1 MARGTSTALLETPE
15 RGVATVAANTSG
27 TAQINVRIDAGLKG
41 RGDAALAAAGLTPS
55 QAVRALWELAESHAA
70 EPESILRAIMP
81 GKACAAEGE
90 RAARRKRREEA
101 FARGPRIAEEAYRA
115 AGLSW
120 PAYED
125 APSYDELRERAYEER
140 YGELMGWTS

>member
-1 MARGTSTALLETPE
+1 MARSTPAALPETPE
-15 RGVATVAANTSG
+15 RGVATVAANASG
-27 TAQINVRIDAGLKG
+27 TAQINVRIDADLKG

-55 QAVRALWELAESHAA
+55 RAVRALWELAESHAA

-81 GKACAAEGE
+81 GKACAADGE
-90 RAARRKRREEA
+90 RAARRRQRDEA
-101 FARGPRIAEEAYRA
+101 FARGPHIVEDAYRS

-120 PAYED
+120 PVRED
-125 APSYDELRERAYEER
+125 APSYKGLEGQAYEER